1 MGIVSGVRG
10 EQAWSRPAASCQ
22 GNSRIGE
29 AAASARPARTADT
42 PQARDDEASP
52 PRACFRGKAGL
63 AVSPRVAAGLN
74 WAAMSFPPPSPKQ
87 ARLIWF
93 ALTTLA
99 VALTLA
105 ICGVVLWGVG
115 LGLRRLSPVLLPIAI
130 AGVVAFILDPLVD
143 WLEARRIPR
152 LRALLLVFITAFVLV
167 LGVLGSLAPRIVV
180 EARDLAGRVPTYV
193 ENARTR
199 VVNWINNPPAPLLRF
214 LPESFRGML
223 GDHAATNAPP
233 AVAVATNLAPGV
245 LDQAPPVAAA
255 QTNLLGILP
264 AASPDS
270 PWWLKA
276 LDPAALQSAGGWLA
290 AIVPDVGRWL
300 LGQVGRVAGWLGVLV
315 GMALIPIYA
324 FYFLLEKKSI
334 VSKWQDYLPVTNSRF
349 KDELVWLVE
358 NINDALIVFFRGQV
372 LVALCDGVMYTVG
385 FLVIGLPYALLLGL
399 MATVLTIIPF
409 LGAIVTCAAALL
421 IAIVQFGDWQHP
433 LLVLLVFAIV
443 QGIEGWIV
451 QPKIIGDRVGLHPLT
466 IIIALMIGTTVLGGI
481 LGGILAIPITAVLRA
496 LMFRYVWRRR
506 EAGTG

>member
-1 MGIVSGVRG
+1 
-10 EQAWSRPAASCQ
+10 
-22 GNSRIGE
+22 
-29 AAASARPARTADT
+29 
-42 PQARDDEASP
+42 
-52 PRACFRGKAGL
+52 
-63 AVSPRVAAGLN
+63 
-74 WAAMSFPPPSPKQ
+74 MSLPPPSPKQ
-87 ARLIWF
+87 ARIIWF
-93 ALTTLA
+93 ALTALA
-99 VALTLA
+99 VALTVA
-105 ICGVVLWGVG
+105 IVGAVLWGVG
-115 LGLRRLSPVLLPIAI
+115 LAVRRLSPVLLPIAV
-130 AGVVAFILDPLVD
+130 AGVIAFILDPVVD

-152 LRALLLVFITAFVLV
+152 LRALLLVFTAAFVLV

-199 VVNWINNPPAPLLRF
+199 VVNWINNPPAPLLRL
-214 LPESFRGML
+214 LPDSLREML
-223 GDHAATNAPP
+223 DGQAATTNAPAAVTAATNA
-233 AVAVATNLAPGV
+233 APGV
-245 LDQAPPVAAA
+245 LTNAPPLAA
-255 QTNLLGILP
+255 QTNLLAGILP
-264 AASPDS
+264 AARPDS

-300 LGQVGRVAGWLGVLV
+300 LGQVGRVAGWFGVLV

-334 VSKWQDYLPVTNSRF
+334 SRSWQDYLPVANSRL

-372 LVALCDGVMYTVG
+372 LVALCDGVMYTLG
-385 FLVIGLPYALLLGL
+385 FLLIGLPYALLLGL
-399 MATVLTIIPF
+399 VATVLTIIPF

-443 QGIEGWIV
+443 QGIEGWVI
-451 QPKIIGDRVGLHPLT
+451 QPKIIGDRVGMHPVT
-466 IIIALMIGTTVLGGI
+466 IIIALMIGTTLLGGI

-496 LMFRYVWRRR
+496 VMLRYVWRRPA
-506 EAGTG
+506 AGTG